1 MNSLQFSFFKGG
13 FYAILF
19 FVRFFSVKRTKNYS
33 GNGEF
38 YKILRF
44 ILVIGV
50 FLSGILPLAFRRYP
64 VCVWKSKYILF
75 MNF

>member
-1 MNSLQFSFFKGG
+1 M
-13 FYAILF
+13 
-19 FVRFFSVKRTKNYS
+19 KRTKNYS

-38 YKILRF
+38 FKILRF